1 MLYKM
6 LVVSDIHGAIS
17 NVRALRGVEFDIAV
31 IAGDL
36 ADGDMDKAISILGE
50 FTRHTSNVVWVPGN
64 TDDPR
69 LLELDRVGINIHG
82 KLVRVDEF
90 VFVGVGGS
98 LYTPFN
104 TPIEYSEEELRMML
118 HQSLKNYE
126 RKSSSDRLV
135 IVSHTPPY
143 MSGLDRIRGG
153 AYVGSKVLREI
164 LAEYKPLLL
173 ATGHIHESW
182 GVSSVE
188 GVPSVN
194 PGPLASGRYSVIEVD
209 KDGWV
214 MRIRL
219 YKV

>member
-1 MLYKM
+1 MWYRI

-17 NVRALRGVEFDIAV
+17 NVKTLRGVEFDLAV

-36 ADGDMDKAISILGE
+36 ADGNIDKAISILDE
-50 FTRHTSNVVWVPGN
+50 FIRQSSNIVWIPGN

-69 LLELDRVGINIHG
+69 LLDLKGIGMNIHG
-82 KLVRVDEF
+82 KLVSIDEF
-90 VFVGVGGS
+90 LFVGVGGS

-104 TPIEYSEEELRMML
+104 TPIEYSEEELVRVL
-118 HQSLKNYE
+118 YQGLKDYE
-126 RKSSSDRLV
+126 RKSSSDRLI

-153 AYVGSKVLREI
+153 TYVGSKALRKI

-182 GVSSVE
+182 GTSSVE
-188 GVPSVN
+188 SVLSVN
-194 PGPLASGRYSVIEVD
+194 PGPLASRRYSLIEVD
-209 KDGWV
+209 RDSEV
-214 MRIRL
+214 VRVRL